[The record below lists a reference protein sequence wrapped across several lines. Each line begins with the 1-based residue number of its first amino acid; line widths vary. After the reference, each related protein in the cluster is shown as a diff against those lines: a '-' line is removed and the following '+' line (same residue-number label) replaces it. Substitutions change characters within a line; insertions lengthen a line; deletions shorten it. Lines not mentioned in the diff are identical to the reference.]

1 MAAAQGVRVQAP
13 ITRTPMRLHHRACV
27 IIILNAICTLI
38 TNRISGVYHIDTPT
52 SMSDA
57 SRRRRKNN
65 LKSYPC
71 TQLQR
76 HIHARASRTRRAR
89 TRERCRRITTD
100 HARAARA
107 PRTAFTSRILHTML
121 ARRLARE
128 AVRSASSC
136 APSAAIRRGSA
147 AVAVRTYG
155 THDQEASTSAPARDV
170 AHPALLSDANIDRVA
185 RDLRDMPTR
194 KLDGDFASAGRRVAV
209 IPLGTFN
216 ADPCVIM
223 TIYRDAGA
231 NDAHACGLPSAGVEE
246 STLLES
252 SSVATTSAA
261 RRALDAL
268 WGIKNRRPSRS
279 DLLGCVSDVAD
290 VRGRTV
296 VTPVIAYLGEVKE
309 AMHGRD
315 DVAAISL
322 STLMSTNG
330 VKPTREGGVEFIG
343 TIGARGL
350 QGHEAM
356 GLHGALRVV
365 AGPNAAYREAL
376 YDQFSADYRA
386 AKAVAAAAAKSKP
399 NGIDGKADD
408 YANASA

>member
-1 MAAAQGVRVQAP
+1 M
-13 ITRTPMRLHHRACV
+13 
-27 IIILNAICTLI
+27 
-38 TNRISGVYHIDTPT
+38 
-52 SMSDA
+52 
-57 SRRRRKNN
+57 
-65 LKSYPC
+65 
-71 TQLQR
+71 
-76 HIHARASRTRRAR
+76 RAR
-89 TRERCRRITTD
+89 RII
-100 HARAARA
+100 ARHVLSASSFAPRDAAARA
-107 PRTAFTSRILHTML
+107 
-121 ARRLARE
+121 
-128 AVRSASSC
+128 C
-136 APSAAIRRGSA
+136 ATRAG
-147 AVAVRTYG
+147 
-155 THDQEASTSAPARDV
+155 EASTSSRARDE
-170 AHPALLSDANIDRVA
+170 AHPALLSDAHIDRVA

-223 TIYRDAGA
+223 TVYRDAGA

-252 SSVATTSAA
+252 ASVATTSAA

-268 WGIKNRRPSRS
+268 WGVKNRRSGKS

-309 AMHGRD
+309 ALSGRD

-343 TIGARGL
+343 TIAARGL
-350 QGHEAM
+350 RGHEAM

-376 YDQFSADYRA
+376 YDQFSAEYRA
-386 AKAVAAAAAKSKP
+386 AKAAAAAAAKT
-399 NGIDGKADD
+399 NTDDVNIDGGPNN
-408 YANASA
+408 NASALA

>member
-1 MAAAQGVRVQAP
+1 M
-13 ITRTPMRLHHRACV
+13 
-27 IIILNAICTLI
+27 
-38 TNRISGVYHIDTPT
+38 
-52 SMSDA
+52 
-57 SRRRRKNN
+57 
-65 LKSYPC
+65 
-71 TQLQR
+71 
-76 HIHARASRTRRAR
+76 RRA
-89 TRERCRRITTD
+89 
-100 HARAARA
+100 
-107 PRTAFTSRILHTML
+107 
-121 ARRLARE
+121 
-128 AVRSASSC
+128 
-136 APSAAIRRGSA
+136 SA

-309 AMHGRD
+309 AMRGRD